1 MLPILPETAWREF
14 RSAPKTRGHNLTTHQ
29 ALIADP
35 TGREHKCF
43 VKASPPGYPMPLA
56 EGLAW
61 LVAEALDL
69 PRPKFAALL
78 LLPVCKLRQC
88 MPLDQHWIQ
97 TPYALAFCSSTV
109 DGKHV
114 TSPWKWLARMRTVRA
129 FSHDDVS
136 RIAAFDMWIDNQ
148 DRNSGNLLRT
158 KAGDY
163 VPIDNEFALYSLIW
177 AAANITVESKTLRAQ
192 AGTMLKPAG
201 YAKFEGSMMVAA
213 TEHKGAFIK
222 CSPTLQEFLMKMA
235 ANPVEGTQATAA
247 ILQFLGQRADPG
259 WLANELGL
267 IS

>member
-1 MLPILPETAWREF
+1 MLPILSETAWREF
-14 RSAPKTRGHNLTTHQ
+14 RSAPKTRGQNLTTHQ

-35 TGREHKCF
+35 DGREYKCF
-43 VKASPPGYPMPLA
+43 VKASPLDYPMPLA

-78 LLPVCKLRQC
+78 LLPVYKLRQC
-88 MPLDQHWIQ
+88 MTLDQHWIR
-97 TPYALAFCSSTV
+97 TKYALAFCSSTV
-109 DGKHV
+109 DGKHL
-114 TSPWKWLARMRTVRA
+114 TSPLKWLARMRTVRA

-177 AAANITVESKTLRAQ
+177 AAARIAVESKTLQAQ
-192 AGTMLKPAG
+192 ARAMLKPTG
-201 YAKFEGSMMVAA
+201 YSKFEGSMMVAA
-213 TEHKGAFIK
+213 TKHKGAFIK
-222 CSPTLQEFLMKMA
+222 CSPALQDFLMKMS
-235 ANPVEGTQATAA
+235 ANPVEGTKATTA
-247 ILQFLGQRADPG
+247 IMQFLGQRADPD